1 MKNINQY
8 VTEKLKINKNIL
20 KVGTKHT
27 LFPES
32 KNELIKMIKEE
43 INRNGNKCS
52 LNHIDVSKITDT
64 SYLFSLSAFNKF
76 NGDISEWNV
85 SNVEDMRC
93 MFHETDFNGD
103 ISGWDVS
110 NVEDMSRMFLKS
122 KFNQPLN
129 NWNVSNV
136 ENMEGMFQESSFNQ
150 NISMWKINP
159 ECVTHSMFGNCNIKE
174 NFKPK
179 YL

>member
-64 SYLFSLSAFNKF
+64 SYLFSLSSFNKF
-76 NGDISEWNV
+76 DGDISEWNV

-110 NVEDMSRMFLKS
+110 SVSDMDYMFNNSKFNKDIDEWDISNVKYMHGMFLLS
-122 KFNQPLN
+122 DFNQPLN

-136 ENMEGMFQESSFNQ
+136 EDMSHMFWKSKFN
-150 NISMWKINP
+150 
-159 ECVTHSMFGNCNIKE
+159 
-174 NFKPK
+174 
-179 YL
+179 